1 MNTTKNNATKMPT
14 KIQNVIDSLD
24 RLGIAYEIATEE
36 WCGDDTKVS
45 ITTANDSG
53 KRKAY
58 AAWII
63 VEPRSW
69 ESRPCRRA
77 KFIGGHV
84 ICYYTG
90 SITSTMSSKSAFGD
104 LARASRGTTI

>member
-36 WCGDDTKVS
+36 WVQDDTKVS

-77 KFIGGHV
+77 KFIGGYV
-84 ICYYTG
+84 LSYYSG
-90 SITSTMSSKSAFGD
+90 ITRTMSSKSAFRD
-104 LARASRGTTI
+104 LAYGSRGTII